1 MVAIVP
7 HYNPNLCYMIVIKVF
22 ANWEA
27 LNLGRPVFERQV
39 AQDPAICF
47 PVDKVVSVLKFLF
60 GSKSVVLLL
69 FD

>member
-1 MVAIVP
+1 MVAIVS
-7 HYNPNLCYMIVIKVF
+7 HHNPNLCNMIVIKVF

-27 LNLGRPVFERQV
+27 LNIGRPLFERQI

-60 GSKSVVLLL
+60 GAKSVVLVL

>member
-1 MVAIVP
+1 MP
-7 HYNPNLCYMIVIKVF
+7 LQNPNLCFMIVIRVF

-27 LNLGRPVFERQV
+27 LNVGRPIFERQITN
-39 AQDPAICF
+39 DPAICF
-47 PVDKVVSVLKFLF
+47 PVDKIVSVLKILF